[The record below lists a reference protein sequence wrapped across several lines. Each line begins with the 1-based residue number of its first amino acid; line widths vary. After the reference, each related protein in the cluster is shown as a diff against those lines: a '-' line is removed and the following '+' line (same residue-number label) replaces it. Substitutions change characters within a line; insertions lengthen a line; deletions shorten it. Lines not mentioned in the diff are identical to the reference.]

1 MELRNR
7 ILAHRGFW
15 TDQSGSKVLEQ
26 NSKDA
31 ISRAFELGFGVEI
44 DIRDFDGEL
53 VLAHDLATKQS
64 QRISE
69 IELDSCHSTIA
80 LNVKSD
86 GLIPLIRSFELGKIQ
101 KINHFFFDMSFPEQR
116 KYFEAGLSVA
126 IRTSEFE
133 NVEVSDPHYIWLDS
147 FIDDWYVEDFRF
159 FTNFQNSII
168 CIVSPE
174 LHNRPF
180 GPIWE
185 QLIPYFIELPNIL
198 ICTDFPMEFAKA
210 LER

>member
-1 MELRNR
+1 MDLRGR

-15 TDQSGSKVLEQ
+15 TDQPGSKVLEQ

-44 DIRDFDGEL
+44 DVRDFDGEL
-53 VLAHDLATKQS
+53 VLSHDPATKQS
-64 QRISE
+64 QHLNE
-69 IELDSCHSTIA
+69 IELTSCLSTIA

-86 GLIPLIRSFELGKIQ
+86 GLIPLIKSFELGQIQ
-101 KINHFFFDMSFPEQR
+101 KINHFYFDMSYPEQR
-116 KYFEAGLSVA
+116 KYFEADLSVA

-133 NVEVSDPHYIWLDS
+133 KAEIEDPNYIWLDS
-147 FIDDWYVEDFRF
+147 FISEWYLEDFRF
-159 FTNFQNSII
+159 LAKFQNSII

-174 LHNRPF
+174 LHNRPL
-180 GPIWE
+180 GLSWE
-185 QLIPYFIELPNIL
+185 RLIPYFIESPNIL

>member
-1 MELRNR
+1 MELRKR

-15 TDQSGSKVLEQ
+15 TDESGSKVLEQ

-53 VLAHDLATKQS
+53 VIAHDPATKQS
-64 QRISE
+64 QPISE
-69 IELDSCHSTIA
+69 LDLNSCRSTIA

-86 GLIPLIRSFELGKIQ
+86 GLIPLIKSFELGQIQ
-101 KINHFFFDMSFPEQR
+101 KINHFYFDMSYPEQR
-116 KYFEAGLSVA
+116 KYLEADLPVA
-126 IRTSEFE
+126 IRNSEFE
-133 NVEVSDPHYIWLDS
+133 NFEMEDPNYIWLDS
-147 FIDDWYVEDFRF
+147 FINEWYLEDFRF
-159 FTNFQNSII
+159 LVKFQNSMI

-174 LHNRPF
+174 LHNRPY
-180 GPIWE
+180 GSSWE
-185 QLIPYFIELPNIL
+185 RLIPYFIETPNIL